1 MTAFRH
7 LFLLFCYAGLAASA
21 AVYLPQWVPRVDGTL
36 ALLASAVV
44 FVAGGLLHENYARMG
59 RDGRLAQM
67 LMTQRRATAELEEE
81 LTWTRRE
88 VRAVREALETV
99 ARTQNGT
106 EGGAAAGEVVAEL
119 KMLKSL
125 LARIADTR
133 PAKAAAAAKTAPAAG
148 PRAKSLAAPAPLP
161 VGGAV
166 QALGPEH
173 DETLRL
179 IREAIRDDRVQ
190 LALQPIVGLPQRK
203 HRAYEC
209 FSRLIA
215 SDSNVLLPEQY
226 IAVAE
231 QAGLITAIDNMLL
244 FRCIQLVRRIQGSNQ
259 DVDFFCNISPHTL
272 SDEEFFGDFVDFLES
287 NKELA
292 PNLVFEFAQADA
304 AGHGKQQARY
314 LDRLAALGCRF
325 SLDQVQNLQFDAE
338 RLARRNVRFIKID
351 AKLLHGKDPEASLRA
366 FQKLKSALAAHRI
379 AVIVEKIED
388 EETLLE
394 LLDYGL
400 DIGQGYLFGEPR
412 PAKYGS

>member
-67 LMTQRRATAELEEE
+67 LNFQRRATAELEEE
-81 LTWTRRE
+81 LNWTRRE

-99 ARTQNGT
+99 ARSQNDA
-106 EGGAAAGEVVAEL
+106 EGGQAAGEVVAEL

-125 LARIADTR
+125 LARIADSR
-133 PAKAAAAAKTAPAAG
+133 PAKAGAAAKPAPAAKQ
-148 PRAKSLAAPAPLP
+148 PKAKPAPAPLP

-166 QALGPEH
+166 PALGPDHE
-173 DETLRL
+173 ETLRL

-215 SDSNVLLPEQY
+215 ADGSVLLPEQY

-272 SDEEFFGDFVDFLES
+272 ADEEFFGDFVDFLES

-292 PNLVFEFAQADA
+292 SNLVFEFAQADA
-304 AGHGKQQARY
+304 ASHGKEQARY

-351 AKLLHGKDPEASLRA
+351 AKLLHGADPDASLRA
-366 FQKLKSALAAHRI
+366 FQKLKSAFAAHRI
-379 AVIVEKIED
+379 AIIVEKIED
-388 EETLLE
+388 EQTLLE

-412 PAKYGS
+412 PAKYGG